1 MSKTKETIIR
11 LYKEGLLDKFF
22 NAIEKSIKKMSDSE
36 FEKAKLQYD
45 KDYQKIMKRLRNES
59 SFWRKK

>member
-22 NAIEKSIKKMSDSE
+22 NAIEKSIKKMSDAE
-36 FEKAKLQYD
+36 FERAKLQYD
-45 KDYQKIMKRLRNES
+45 KDYQRIMKRLRNES

>member
-22 NAIEKSIKKMSDSE
+22 NAIEKSIKKMSDVE

-45 KDYQKIMKRLRNES
+45 KDYQRIMKRLRNES

>member
-22 NAIEKSIKKMSDSE
+22 NAIEKSIKKMSDVE

-45 KDYQKIMKRLRNES
+45 KDYQRIMKRLRNES
-59 SFWRKK
+59 SFWRK